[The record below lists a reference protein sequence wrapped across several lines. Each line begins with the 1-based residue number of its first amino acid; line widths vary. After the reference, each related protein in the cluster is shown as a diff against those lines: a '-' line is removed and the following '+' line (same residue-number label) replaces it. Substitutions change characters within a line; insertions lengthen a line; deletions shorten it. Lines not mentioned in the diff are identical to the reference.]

1 MIGQSISHYL
11 ILEKLGGGGMGVV
24 YKAEDT
30 TLGRFVALKFLPEE
44 LAKDRQALE
53 RFQREARAASALNHP
68 NICTIHEIG
77 EQDGRAYIVMELLE
91 GHTLG
96 QRIKGK
102 ALKTD
107 TLLDLAIQIA
117 DALDAA
123 HSKGIIHR
131 DIKPANIYVTPRGQA
146 KILDFGLAK
155 LAPAGRPSSEGVG
168 TPDLASLTEE
178 DLTSPGLVLGT
189 VAHMSPE
196 QARGEQLDARSDLFS
211 FGVVLYEM
219 STGRPAFSGA
229 TSVLIFDG
237 ILHNTPTSP
246 IRLNSSLP
254 PKVEEIIHKALEKDR
269 DLRYQSAAELRADL
283 KRLKRDTESGRTAA
297 SQEASAVPIAQPG
310 SRKKLVFALGGVML
324 AALLATAWFLSPF
337 AHREVID
344 SVAVLPFV
352 NATNDPNTEYLS
364 DGVTESVIHSL
375 SQLRNLRVASRTSA
389 FHYKG
394 KEYNPQTIAQELG
407 VRGIISGRI
416 MQNGENLSINVEF
429 VDARQDRELWGEK
442 YNRKLTDVLA
452 LQEEI
457 ASDISERLRLRLSGA
472 DQKRL
477 AKPSTQNTEAYQL
490 YLKGRYYWN
499 KGESEG
505 ELKKGLGYFQQ
516 AVEKDPAYAQA
527 YVGIADSYLYLGLFF
542 EFLPPRQVMPQAK
555 AAAAKALQLDESLA
569 GAHTSLGMAA
579 LYYDWDLPKAQQEFS
594 RAIQLDANYVE
605 AHHQYGWYF
614 LATGQLDEAT
624 AELQRALAL
633 DPLSLIILTDLGVPP
648 LGKHQYDLTVE
659 QERKVLE
666 IDPNYW
672 FWHLQAAWAIM
683 FKGDYKEALVEGQA
697 ARNLEVNCW
706 TESFLAALYPHL
718 GKRAEAMRMLQ
729 QLQKQ
734 AAEKHVPHYLLA
746 QVYSSLGDTDQV
758 FQSLEKGYQDR
769 SGLMFSAI
777 KWDPFLD
784 PFRSD
789 PRFKDLLRRMG
800 LPE

>member
-1 MIGQSISHYL
+1 MVGQLISHYR

-30 TLGRFVALKFLPEE
+30 TLGRLVALKFLPED
-44 LAKDRQALE
+44 LARDRQALE
-53 RFQREARAASALNHP
+53 RFQRESRAASALNHP

-555 AAAAKALQLDESLA
+555 AAAAKALELDETLA

-672 FWHLQAAWAIM
+672 FGHLQAAWAIM

-734 AAEKHVPHYLLA
+734 SAEKHVPHYLLA

-769 SGLMFSAI
+769 SGLMFQAM

>member
-1 MIGQSISHYL
+1 
-11 ILEKLGGGGMGVV
+11 MGVV

-30 TLGRFVALKFLPEE
+30 TLGRLVALKFLPEE

-77 EQDGRAYIVMELLE
+77 QQEGQAYIVMELLE
-91 GHTLG
+91 GDTLR
-96 QRIKGK
+96 QRIDGK
-102 ALKTD
+102 ALKTE

-155 LAPAGRPSSEGVG
+155 LAAAGRPSGEGMG
-168 TPDLASLTEE
+168 TPDLPTLTQEN
-178 DLTSPGLVLGT
+178 LTSPGLAIGT
-189 VAHMSPE
+189 VAYMSPE
-196 QARGEQLDARSDLFS
+196 QARGEELDARSDLFS

-219 STGRPAFSGA
+219 ATGRPAFPGA
-229 TSVLIFDG
+229 TSALIFDG
-237 ILHNTPTSP
+237 ILHNTPISP
-246 IRLNSSLP
+246 VRLNSALP

-297 SQEASAVPIAQPG
+297 SDQASSLPLSRPAP
-310 SRKKLVFALGGVML
+310 RKKIALAVGAILLV
-324 AALLATAWFLSPF
+324 ALLATAWFLSPF

-364 DGVTESVIHSL
+364 DGMTESVIHSL
-375 SQLRNLRVASRTSA
+375 SQLANLRVASRTSA

-394 KEYNPQTIAQELG
+394 KEYDPQRIAQELG

-416 MQNGENLSINVEF
+416 MQNGESLSINVEL

-442 YNRKLTDVLA
+442 YNRKVTDVLA
-452 LQEEI
+452 LQDEI
-457 ASDISERLRLRLSGA
+457 ASDISERLKLRLSGA
-472 DQKRL
+472 EQKRL
-477 AKPSTQNTEAYQL
+477 AKTSTQNPEAYQL

-499 KGESEG
+499 RGQSEG
-505 ELKKGLGYFQQ
+505 ELEKGLAYFQQ
-516 AVEKDPAYAQA
+516 AVEKDPNYAQA

-542 EFLPPRQVMPQAK
+542 EFLPPREVMPQAK

-579 LYYDWDLPKAQQEFS
+579 LYYDWDLPKAREEFS
-594 RAIQLDANYVE
+594 RAIQLDPNYVE

-614 LATGQLDEAT
+614 IATGHPDEAT

-648 LGKHQYDLTVE
+648 MARHQYDLTIE
-659 QERKVLE
+659 QERRALE

-672 FWHLQAAWAIM
+672 FAHLQTAWPLM
-683 FKGDYKEALVEGQA
+683 FKGDYKEALLEGQA
-697 ARNLEVNCW
+697 ARNLEANCW
-706 TESFLAALYPHL
+706 TDGFLAALYPHL
-718 GKRAEAMRMLQ
+718 GKRAEAMGMLQ
-729 QLQKQ
+729 QLKKQ
-734 AAEKHVPHYLLA
+734 SAEKHVPHYLLA

-769 SGLMFSAI
+769 SGLMFQAM

-784 PFRSD
+784 PLRTD

-800 LPE
+800 LPQ

>member
-1 MIGQSISHYL
+1 MVGQLISHYR

-30 TLGRFVALKFLPEE
+30 TLGRLVALKFLPED
-44 LAKDRQALE
+44 LARDRQALE

-168 TPDLASLTEE
+168 TPDLPTLTEE

-344 SVAVLPFV
+344 SVAVLPFI

-555 AAAAKALQLDESLA
+555 AAAAKALELDETLA

-672 FWHLQAAWAIM
+672 FGHLQAAWAIM

-734 AAEKHVPHYLLA
+734 SAEKHVPHYLLA

-769 SGLMFSAI
+769 SGLMFQAM

>member
-1 MIGQSISHYL
+1 
-11 ILEKLGGGGMGVV
+11 
-24 YKAEDT
+24 
-30 TLGRFVALKFLPEE
+30 
-44 LAKDRQALE
+44 
-53 RFQREARAASALNHP
+53 
-68 NICTIHEIG
+68 
-77 EQDGRAYIVMELLE
+77 
-91 GHTLG
+91 
-96 QRIKGK
+96 
-102 ALKTD
+102 
-107 TLLDLAIQIA
+107 
-117 DALDAA
+117 
-123 HSKGIIHR
+123 
-131 DIKPANIYVTPRGQA
+131 
-146 KILDFGLAK
+146 
-155 LAPAGRPSSEGVG
+155 
-168 TPDLASLTEE
+168 
-178 DLTSPGLVLGT
+178 
-189 VAHMSPE
+189 MSPE

-297 SQEASAVPIAQPG
+297 SQEASAVPIAQSG

-555 AAAAKALQLDESLA
+555 AAAAKALELDETLA

-672 FWHLQAAWAIM
+672 FGHLQAAWAIM

-734 AAEKHVPHYLLA
+734 SAEKHVPHYLLA

-769 SGLMFSAI
+769 SGLMFQAM

>member
-1 MIGQSISHYL
+1 MVGQLISHYR

-30 TLGRFVALKFLPEE
+30 TLGRLVALKFLPED
-44 LAKDRQALE
+44 LARDRQALE

-168 TPDLASLTEE
+168 PPDLATLTEE

-555 AAAAKALQLDESLA
+555 AAAAKALELDETLA

-672 FWHLQAAWAIM
+672 FGHLQAAWAIM

-734 AAEKHVPHYLLA
+734 SAEKHVPHYLLA

-769 SGLMFSAI
+769 SGLMFQLM

>member
-1 MIGQSISHYL
+1 MVGQLISHYR

-30 TLGRFVALKFLPEE
+30 TLGRLVALKFLPED
-44 LAKDRQALE
+44 LARDRQALE

-168 TPDLASLTEE
+168 TPDLATLTEE

-555 AAAAKALQLDESLA
+555 AAAAKALELDETLA

-672 FWHLQAAWAIM
+672 FGHLQAAWAIM

-734 AAEKHVPHYLLA
+734 SAEKHVPHYLLA

-769 SGLMFSAI
+769 SGLMFQAM